1 MPGRPRLHR
10 KSQVYKRMMANRA
23 KGIVEEKVDKEP
35 KVDSVKPKKEKK
47 DKSKLEKVTEIF
59 KEDKEEE

>member
-23 KGIVEEKVDKEP
+23 KGIVEEKVVEKKEG
-35 KVDSVKPKKEKK
+35 SVKPKKEKK
-47 DKSKLEKVTEIF
+47 EKKNKSKLEKVKEIF
-59 KEDKEEE
+59 KEED